1 MMKFQNSSL
10 YLITF
15 WCQAIL
21 FSACSDMAVPV
32 NAEETGDS
40 AVVDQ
45 VDTVFLSG
53 NAFITEKGSD
63 LTASI
68 ESEGLI
74 KWTNETTV
82 ISTYVRVARPGN
94 LRIHL
99 PEDVIS
105 SNQKST
111 ISVRVNEGQKQTVE
125 ISGDQNTPY
134 DLGQFE
140 VDTGYVKIDLQG
152 VERSANTYAEIPALL
167 VSGEAPGDDLL
178 YSTDSNYF
186 YWARRGPSCHL
197 AYTVPTDQA
206 ISYFYSEINVPK
218 NQDPIGSYFMANG
231 FGQGYFGI
239 QVNAENERR
248 VLFSVWSPFE
258 TDDPNAIP
266 DEKKIVLNKKG
277 PNVYTG
283 EFGNEGSGGQS
294 YLIYPWESEKTY
306 RFLLRGEPDGDGK
319 TDYTAWFHSP
329 DENQWLLIASFKRPE
344 TDTHLTRFHS
354 FLENF
359 NPNQGYLGRQANYLN
374 QWVRTADGE
383 WIKVSEAK
391 FTVDATYAD
400 NQRIDAMGGT
410 SDAGYFLRNGGFF
423 SDILEPGTSLEY
435 TNESAAPDIDFDT
448 LP

>member
-1 MMKFQNSSL
+1 M
-10 YLITF
+10 
-15 WCQAIL
+15 
-21 FSACSDMAVPV
+21 
-32 NAEETGDS
+32 
-40 AVVDQ
+40 
-45 VDTVFLSG
+45 
-53 NAFITEKGSD
+53 
-63 LTASI
+63 
-68 ESEGLI
+68 
-74 KWTNETTV
+74 
-82 ISTYVRVARPGN
+82 RVARPGN

-435 TNESAAPDIDFDT
+435 TNENAAPDIDFDT

>member
-32 NAEETGDS
+32 NAEETGDI
-40 AVVDQ
+40 AVLDQ

-134 DLGQFE
+134 DLGHFE

-186 YWARRGPSCHL
+186 YWARSGPSCHL

-206 ISYFYSEINVPK
+206 ISYFYSEIN
-218 NQDPIGSYFMANG
+218 IS
-231 FGQGYFGI
+231 
-239 QVNAENERR
+239 E
-248 VLFSVWSPFE
+248 
-258 TDDPNAIP
+258 
-266 DEKKIVLNKKG
+266 
-277 PNVYTG
+277 
-283 EFGNEGSGGQS
+283 
-294 YLIYPWESEKTY
+294 ES
-306 RFLLRGEPDGDGK
+306 R
-319 TDYTAWFHSP
+319 S
-329 DENQWLLIASFKRPE
+329 NWLLFHGQWFWPGIFRHTSKR
-344 TDTHLTRFHS
+344 
-354 FLENF
+354 
-359 NPNQGYLGRQANYLN
+359 
-374 QWVRTADGE
+374 
-383 WIKVSEAK
+383 
-391 FTVDATYAD
+391 
-400 NQRIDAMGGT
+400 
-410 SDAGYFLRNGGFF
+410 
-423 SDILEPGTSLEY
+423 
-435 TNESAAPDIDFDT
+435 
-448 LP
+448 